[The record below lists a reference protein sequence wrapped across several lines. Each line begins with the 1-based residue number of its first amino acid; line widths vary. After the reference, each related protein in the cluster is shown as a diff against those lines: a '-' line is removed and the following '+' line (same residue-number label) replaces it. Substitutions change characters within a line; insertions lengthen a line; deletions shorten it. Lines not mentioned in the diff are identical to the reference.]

1 MADEREIKGYLFLNS
16 KHSLAEGEC
25 YKIYGHQ
32 YKKFIA
38 DRKLIKLAYRFEEL
52 FSIVVETAFEFDKF
66 VNDVA
71 NRFRYMIILEHN
83 DILNGVMLGQ
93 KLFSFLSALGSYRE
107 AAENDFSEK
116 CKLQVGSESRGWL
129 DRCKCIRNYI
139 IHVGCVPYGC
149 KMNYRLLPTNDVL
162 ANARLGFCIDKLELD
177 KVHPSTR
184 KLFDE
189 VYGQNEYVSLPELV
203 ANGLCAAG
211 EIQKRIKAALNDKDA
226 YKSAKK
232 NQLAYDTI
240 VKERGLRTCF
250 ALHGEFCSGN
260 DAKNVGCLCP
270 FPFTLASSI
279 KAIEFLRHRYRNFNT
294 RMRMYI
300 SNIPHE
306 NIEQIC
312 NAANKQL
319 GFPPR
324 NVIPLDVSGFIR
336 DVTMQAYGADDC
348 DSVAFRTSVAEGAHG
363 NCEGEKIG
371 GDTSSFAKATE
382 SQVTAAREGGEEP
395 LLDD

>member
-1 MADEREIKGYLFLNS
+1 MADKREIRGCLFLNS

-25 YKIYGHQ
+25 HIIYGQ
-32 YKKFIA
+32 EYNEFIA

-52 FSIVVETAFEFDKF
+52 FSIVAETAFEFDRF

-83 DILNGVMLGQ
+83 DIQNGVMLGQ
-93 KLFSFLSALGSYRE
+93 KLFSFLLALCSYRE
-107 AAENDFSEK
+107 AAENDFGDKCDLQASSE
-116 CKLQVGSESRGWL
+116 LRGWL
-129 DRCKCIRNYI
+129 NRCKCIRNYI

-162 ANARLGFCIDKLELD
+162 ASAKLGFCIDELELD
-177 KVHPSTR
+177 KVHSSTR

-211 EIQKRIKAALNDKDA
+211 EIQKRIKAALNDNAA
-226 YKSAKK
+226 YESAKK

-240 VKERGLRTCF
+240 VKERGLNTCH
-250 ALHGEFCSGN
+250 ALHGEFHSSG
-260 DAKNVGCLCP
+260 DVKNVGCLCP
-270 FPFTLASSI
+270 FPFTLASNI

-294 RMRMYI
+294 RKRMYI

-312 NAANKQL
+312 NVANKQM

-324 NVIPLDVSGFIR
+324 NVTPLDASEFISDITR
-336 DVTMQAYGADDC
+336 QAYGADDR
-348 DSVAFRTSVAEGAHG
+348 DSMVFRATSS
-363 NCEGEKIG
+363 GEKHG
-371 GDTSSFAKATE
+371 TCED
-382 SQVTAAREGGEEP
+382 
-395 LLDD
+395 